1 MIGKGRGRGGQYSTA
16 LSSSVARHLALFT
29 AVECRVV
36 EEGAAFTVPLG
47 AFEVLVPLGPWYWLG
62 ALLLFF
68 PPRFGRNHWTWLN
81 VVIKVVHCF
90 WVKLPSRLQK
100 ICLLQGTVDINL
112 KLSVQTPQSG
122 HLFRLQPVQTHN
134 PVRLNKNRP
143 PNIPPFLISNVFYR
157 FYTSLCTILFPAF

>member
-1 MIGKGRGRGGQYSTA
+1 MALPQQVRGAYILIDRGRPLDRFCRFWRVGFYYPMIGRGRGRGGQYSTA
-16 LSSSVARHLALFT
+16 LSSSIARHLALFT

-90 WVKLPSRLQK
+90 WVKLPC
-100 ICLLQGTVDINL
+100 ICWA
-112 KLSVQTPQSG
+112 
-122 HLFRLQPVQTHN
+122 FR
-134 PVRLNKNRP
+134 
-143 PNIPPFLISNVFYR
+143 FS
-157 FYTSLCTILFPAF
+157 